1 MEFAE
6 CGKKLIIE
14 IKSSPQFQA
23 ILKDIKNNIAITK
36 SANKSSKDDNTTT
49 SRKRNLDNSFI
60 DEVSDSSVGRA
71 LCTSNRSIMVEGV
84 YEDSTSTD
92 NSNFPVQEVYS
103 KYNNIT
109 SSSCSSTLLFLK
121 RLARLIHVLLHHHFL
136 SLLILLSYV
145 KSYQKQFHPAV
156 LVPIAGLIC

>member
-1 MEFAE
+1 ME
-6 CGKKLIIE
+6 KKLIIE

-71 LCTSNRSIMVEGV
+71 SNLMVEGV

-92 NSNFPVQEVYS
+92 NSNFPVQEVH
-103 KYNNIT
+103 
-109 SSSCSSTLLFLK
+109 
-121 RLARLIHVLLHHHFL
+121 LI
-136 SLLILLSYV
+136 
-145 KSYQKQFHPAV
+145 
-156 LVPIAGLIC
+156 

>member
-1 MEFAE
+1 MDWKSPPRHSRSFNSNKAVFKVDLTAIKMKLQKSKNWSLLNVE
-6 CGKKLIIE
+6 KKLIIE

-36 SANKSSKDDNTTT
+36 SDDNTTT

-71 LCTSNRSIMVEGV
+71 LCTSNRSIMVEDV

-92 NSNFPVQEVYS
+92 NSNFPVQEVH
-103 KYNNIT
+103 
-109 SSSCSSTLLFLK
+109 
-121 RLARLIHVLLHHHFL
+121 LI
-136 SLLILLSYV
+136 
-145 KSYQKQFHPAV
+145 
-156 LVPIAGLIC
+156 

>member
-1 MEFAE
+1 MDWKSPPRHSRSFNSNKAVFKVDLTAIKMKLQKSKNWSLLNVE
-6 CGKKLIIE
+6 KKLIIE

-36 SANKSSKDDNTTT
+36 SDDNTTT

-71 LCTSNRSIMVEGV
+71 LCSSNRSTMVEGV

-92 NSNFPVQEVYS
+92 NSNFPVQEVH
-103 KYNNIT
+103 
-109 SSSCSSTLLFLK
+109 
-121 RLARLIHVLLHHHFL
+121 LI
-136 SLLILLSYV
+136 
-145 KSYQKQFHPAV
+145 
-156 LVPIAGLIC
+156 